1 MIKNFIKNRKNKK
14 LCEINTKNGYCQLSK
29 IEMNN
34 CKSRELNKNHISKK
48 MFQLEFIFILGFI
61 MLLCLSNFSYGVTP
75 KIVNKLSSA
84 FDDIESWMIKL
95 STPAAAVAV
104 GVGLFM
110 KKFSF
115 GDEERLR
122 MAKKVIRG
130 SLVSY
135 AMLLGVNLILA
146 AIKALVD

>member
-1 MIKNFIKNRKNKK
+1 MKKKK
-14 LCEINTKNGYCQLSK
+14 LFKFLFCFS
-29 IEMNN
+29 
-34 CKSRELNKNHISKK
+34 
-48 MFQLEFIFILGFI
+48 FVFIL
-61 MLLCLSNFSYGVTP
+61 LLCLCTSSFAVTP
-75 KIVNKLSSA
+75 KIVSKLSSA
-84 FDDIESWMIKL
+84 FDDIESWLLKL

-115 GDEERLR
+115 GDEERIR

-135 AMLLGVNLILA
+135 GVLLALDLILA
-146 AIKALVD
+146 AIKSLVG

>member
-1 MIKNFIKNRKNKK
+1 MKKKK
-14 LCEINTKNGYCQLSK
+14 LFKFLFCFS
-29 IEMNN
+29 
-34 CKSRELNKNHISKK
+34 
-48 MFQLEFIFILGFI
+48 FVFIL
-61 MLLCLSNFSYGVTP
+61 LLCLCTSSFAATP
-75 KIVNKLSSA
+75 KIVSKLSSA
-84 FDDIESWMIKL
+84 FDDIESWLLKL

-115 GDEERLR
+115 GDEERIR

-135 AMLLGVNLILA
+135 GVLLALDLILA
-146 AIKALVD
+146 AIKSLVG

>member
-1 MIKNFIKNRKNKK
+1 MKK
-14 LCEINTKNGYCQLSK
+14 
-29 IEMNN
+29 
-34 CKSRELNKNHISKK
+34 KK
-48 MFQLEFIFILGFI
+48 FLFKLLFIFCFIAILFFCVHGNAFA
-61 MLLCLSNFSYGVTP
+61 FTP
-75 KIVNKLSSA
+75 KIVNKLSDA
-84 FDDIESWMIKL
+84 FDDIQGWLIKL

-115 GDEERLR
+115 GDEERIR

-135 AMLLGVNLILA
+135 GVLLALDLILS
-146 AIKALVD
+146 AIKSLIG